1 MKLIEAEHTQALL
14 IGVSDYQDPALPP
27 LPAAQANLQKLQTL
41 LVSDSI
47 GMAANNIQTLYNE
60 SNPQKVFT
68 ALSQATQK
76 AKKTLLIYYAGHGV
90 LDDNNELY
98 LTLSS
103 TTVET
108 VLFSGL
114 SIDMMSRIINKE
126 RLDVVLIIDACF
138 SEKAFEYFKKTNYY
152 VMASSKKNT
161 PSKYPIEALYSA
173 FTNEIIEALEKGINN
188 RKREITLRDLY
199 RHVRESLLSK
209 DFPEPRQI
217 NTNIIQEKIFA
228 KNNYDVLLPL
238 AERNRN
244 LIEPIFQA
252 MQRYRPE
259 QFINVQNDVG
269 LDEINDL
276 SRYFEDE
283 SDQDYHD
290 SLALTQK
297 ANHIIN
303 YYPLSIAEELKL
315 FFAPS
320 PHQLQQTQWRLQQA
334 LKIYEETLRYL
345 AYLLLAQ
352 LWDLQTAEKLS
363 LSADL
368 QNDWKTH
375 LPGIQNP
382 TPAWLLGTIEKVGAM
397 FKSQGIAFFIPE
409 LEKWHEKLVNN
420 QEPVHVAQDFL
431 SLYEKPLETLLAE
444 QESQQWLALCQQ
456 TEQALSRFLQSLA
469 FLTAYELVSVK
480 NILIV
485 KLKNEKPDFLH
496 FLSKVSSESTNLGQI
511 SQLPSCFYTD
521 SHSVLLVKDSK
532 RIEPIFLNLSPFI
545 VDKNAYHTKSIPSIF
560 IYEKQ
565 ENDQAF
571 LYRSLSNRNEERLPL
586 ASEQGN
592 VKLLKQ
598 FLRFLNSF

>member
-1 MKLIEAEHTQALL
+1 MKLIDAEHTQALL
-14 IGVSDYQDPALPP
+14 IGVSEYQDPALPP
-27 LPAAQANLQKLQTL
+27 LPAAQTNLQKLQTL
-41 LVSDSI
+41 LASDSI
-47 GMAANNIQTLYNE
+47 GMAADNIQTLYNE
-60 SNPQKVFT
+60 TNPQKVFT

-114 SIDMMSRIINKE
+114 SIEMMSRIINKE
-126 RLDVVLIIDACF
+126 RLDVILIIDACF

-161 PSKYPIEALYSA
+161 PSKYPLETLYSA
-173 FTNEIIEALEKGINN
+173 FTNEIVEALEKGINN

-217 NTNIIQEKIFA
+217 NTNIIQEKVFA
-228 KNNYDVLLPL
+228 QNNYDVLLPL

-244 LIEPIFQA
+244 LIVPIFQA
-252 MQRYRPE
+252 MQHYRPE

-276 SRYFEDE
+276 SRYFEDD
-283 SDQDYHD
+283 SDEDYHD
-290 SLALTQK
+290 NLALTQK

-303 YYPLSIAEELKL
+303 HYPLSIAEELKL

-320 PHQLQQTQWRLQQA
+320 PHQLQQTQWRLQQT

-352 LWDLQTAEKLS
+352 LWDLQMAEKLT
-363 LSADL
+363 LPTPL
-368 QNDWKTH
+368 QSEWKAH
-375 LPGIQNP
+375 LQQIHNP
-382 TPAWLLGTIEKVGAM
+382 TPAWLFHTIQKVGLI
-397 FKSQGIAFFIPE
+397 FKSQNVPFFIPE
-409 LEKWHEKLVNN
+409 LEKWHDKLVGN
-420 QEPVHVAQDFL
+420 QDLAHITQDFL
-431 SLYEKPLETLLAE
+431 SLYEKPLDQILAE
-444 QESQQWLALCQQ
+444 KESDYWAALCGQ
-456 TEQALSRFLQSLA
+456 TEQALSRLLQSLA

-511 SQLPSCFYTD
+511 SQLPSLFYTD

-532 RIEPIFLNLSPFI
+532 RIEPTFLNLSPFI
-545 VDKNAYHTKSIPSIF
+545 VDKNAYNTKSIPSIF

-571 LYRSLSNRNEERLPL
+571 LYRSLSNRNEASFAL
-586 ASEQGN
+586 ASQAGN
-592 VKLLKQ
+592 AKLLKQ
-598 FLRFLNSF
+598 FLQFLKSF